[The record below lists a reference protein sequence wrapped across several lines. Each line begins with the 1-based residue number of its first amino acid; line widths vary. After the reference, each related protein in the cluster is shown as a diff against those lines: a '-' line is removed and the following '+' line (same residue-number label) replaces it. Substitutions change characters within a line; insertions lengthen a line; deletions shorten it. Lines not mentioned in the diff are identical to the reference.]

1 MRILIRNTNTAVDMY
16 PIQSEEGAPIMGF
29 TVDVSSG
36 DQRCGVYYEDDKYT
50 VDIEGENHE
59 FTGEDIDTDGG
70 IRVYSY
76 PT

>member
-1 MRILIRNTNTAVDMY
+1 
-16 PIQSEEGAPIMGF
+16 MGF